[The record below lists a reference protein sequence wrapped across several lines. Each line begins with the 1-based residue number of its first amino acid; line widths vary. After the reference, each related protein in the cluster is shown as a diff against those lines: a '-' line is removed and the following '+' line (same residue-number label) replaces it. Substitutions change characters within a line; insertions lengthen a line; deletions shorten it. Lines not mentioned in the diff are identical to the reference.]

1 MQRQPGKKRWT
12 GGRRCA
18 TMGVLQSPFWE
29 NFNGNQTAGAA
40 FLQTGGLIRVIM
52 VLLSTGG
59 F

>member
-1 MQRQPGKKRWT
+1 MD
-12 GGRRCA
+12 GREALCYN
-18 TMGVLQSPFWE
+18 VPFGE

-40 FLQTGGLIRVIM
+40 FLQTGGPIRVIM

>member
-1 MQRQPGKKRWT
+1 
-12 GGRRCA
+12 
-18 TMGVLQSPFWE
+18 MGVLQSPFWG

-40 FLQTGGLIRVIM
+40 FLQTGGPIRVIM